1 MKSFIQY
8 LAESEQHQ
16 HQPLTGDVVSFQINE
31 ELEIS
36 ADVTEVLDE
45 GIVLNLDA
53 TALAILENL
62 ELIALEED
70 PQSPR
75 PNLEKLHNLGFENS
89 PAGEQAR
96 QNWKT
101 ATGETHPAAEDY
113 DIKKQ
118 KAQDA
123 HDRLTGVTRTSDR
136 KYSVTVEE
144 DDDGD
149 VIKYWH
155 RLAGPGVKPDTFV
168 DWSPYSTM
176 TTSDLDLYVK
186 LGMPSRDDIGSNGPL
201 HRKDLEKLASERELT
216 EAKYQGRK
224 VQLGKPMKGDV
235 KKFKVYVK
243 NPKTGN
249 VKKVNFGDPNMEIK
263 RDDPKRR
270 KNFRARHGCGTSR
283 ASDRTKARYWSCR
296 MWSSKPVS
304 KIVKEATG
312 KPYHL
317 MTPDERILDR
327 IQKNREIDARVA
339 QKQSELTQY
348 WDQKQSDV
356 RTCIIDFNIQLS
368 RYIQRNFVNDPEYRN
383 MPVYAKLEDG
393 HLVIA
398 KPELAAANSRED
410 LRELGYRMITN
421 RQVAGAPDLT
431 QISSMPLKRVLQNGF
446 VLGGRYTLDE
456 KPIIDDYSVSF
467 KTEYHSTVNPSKKE
481 KIQLG
486 TLGFTV
492 APSYNA
498 PE

>member
-1 MKSFIQY
+1 MNSGVDESIYSSVAGPSFARSKQEWMRKEAKRVNKWY
-8 LAESEQHQ
+8 RDEAKKEKAEQTKQDQVPSKPSRLNKYIKEVEQHQ
-16 HQPLTGDVVSFQINE
+16 YQPLTGDVVSFQINE

-201 HRKDLEKLASERELT
+201 HRKDLEKLANERGLT
-216 EAKYQGRK
+216 EAKYQGRTVK
-224 VQLGKPMKGDV
+224 LGKPMKGDV

-249 VKKVNFGDPNMEIK
+249 VKKVNFGDKNMEIK

-270 KNFRARHGCGTSR
+270 KNFRARHGCGTSK

-304 KIVKEATG
+304 KIVKEHA
-312 KPYHL
+312 
-317 MTPDERILDR
+317 D
-327 IQKNREIDARVA
+327 
-339 QKQSELTQY
+339 SE
-348 WDQKQSDV
+348 
-356 RTCIIDFNIQLS
+356 
-368 RYIQRNFVNDPEYRN
+368 
-383 MPVYAKLEDG
+383 
-393 HLVIA
+393 
-398 KPELAAANSRED
+398 
-410 LRELGYRMITN
+410 
-421 RQVAGAPDLT
+421 
-431 QISSMPLKRVLQNGF
+431 
-446 VLGGRYTLDE
+446 
-456 KPIIDDYSVSF
+456 
-467 KTEYHSTVNPSKKE
+467 
-481 KIQLG
+481 
-486 TLGFTV
+486 
-492 APSYNA
+492 
-498 PE
+498 

>member
-1 MKSFIQY
+1 MKSFKQY

-16 HQPLTGDVVSFQINE
+16 YQPLTGDVVSFQINE
-31 ELEIS
+31 ELEIT
-36 ADVTEVLDE
+36 ADVIEVLDE
-45 GIVLNLDA
+45 GIVLDLDA

-62 ELIALEED
+62 ELANLEE
-70 PQSPR
+70 
-75 PNLEKLHNLGFENS
+75 
-89 PAGEQAR
+89 A
-96 QNWKT
+96 
-101 ATGETHPAAEDY
+101 ETDDEDY
-113 DIKKQ
+113 KRGGSDAWYHRKRKEGQ
-118 KAQDA
+118 SDKYYAGYDDMAAQ
-123 HDRLTGVTRTSDR
+123 
-136 KYSVTVEE
+136 E
-144 DDDGD
+144 
-149 VIKYWH
+149 
-155 RLAGPGVKPDTFV
+155 GPGGGKDYGTSKPRRK
-168 DWSPYSTM
+168 S
-176 TTSDLDLYVK
+176 LD
-186 LGMPSRDDIGSNGPL
+186 
-201 HRKDLEKLASERELT
+201 
-216 EAKYQGRK
+216 EAEYQGRK

-249 VKKVNFGDPNMEIK
+249 VKKVNFGDKNMEIK

-270 KNFRARHGCGTSR
+270 KNFRARHGCGTSK

-368 RYIQRNFVNDPEYRN
+368 RYIQRHFVSDPEYRN